1 MMMREHVLPT
11 SRMHYQILDGGKA
24 VNVVPDY
31 AKVLFRYRGVSTDN
45 VREHVRWI
53 KDIAKGAALATQTKE
68 KVTNLGGIY
77 DCLQNDAFAK
87 RMNDHVNRCFPIE
100 WTDEEQA
107 FAKSIQKEVGVPQD
121 GMATTVLPLPTQVE
135 VGGSSDVG
143 DVSWNVPTMGVVY
156 SSWPQHIPPHQWG
169 CTACHGMSIGRKAVI
184 QAAKV
189 LAATGLDLMT
199 ERELLKS
206 IRDEFDRRIEGKPYE
221 SLNELT
227 APVQGRLDSKER
239 SQYECCIHAAM
250 EHFGIKDHDA

>member
-1 MMMREHVLPT
+1 L
-11 SRMHYQILDGGKA
+11 
-24 VNVVPDY
+24 
-31 AKVLFRYRGVSTDN
+31 RYRGVSADN
-45 VREHVRWI
+45 VREHVAWI

-77 DCLQNDAFAK
+77 DCLQNDAFAE
-87 RMNDHVNRCFPIE
+87 RMNDHVNRCFPIQ
-100 WTDEEQA
+100 WTEEEQA
-107 FAKSIQKEVGVPQD
+107 FAKSIQKEMGTPED
-121 GMATTVLPLPTQVE
+121 GMATSVLPMPTNVE

-169 CTACHGMSIGRKAVI
+169 CTACHGMSIGQKAVI

-199 ERELLKS
+199 EPDLVKN
-206 IRDEFDRRIEGKPYE
+206 IQQEFNRRIADKPYK
-221 SLNELT
+221 SLNELA
-227 APVQGRLDSKER
+227 APVQGKLDSQER

-250 EHFGIKDHDA
+250 EHFGIKGSV

>member
-1 MMMREHVLPT
+1 
-11 SRMHYQILDGGKA
+11 
-24 VNVVPDY
+24 VPD
-31 AKVLFRYRGVSTDN
+31 
-45 VREHVRWI
+45 
-53 KDIAKGAALATQTKE
+53 
-68 KVTNLGGIY
+68 
-77 DCLQNDAFAK
+77 
-87 RMNDHVNRCFPIE
+87 
-100 WTDEEQA
+100 
-107 FAKSIQKEVGVPQD
+107 D

-199 ERELLKS
+199 ERDLLQS

-239 SQYECCIHAAM
+239 SHYECCIHTAM